1 MQYEIAPKIGV
12 ARVGNSTAEF
22 YIGPEKT
29 GGLPIDCDHVGN
41 PIPGD
46 PPPTRF
52 KDAAGAIKRQ
62 AARFHIVRRDGAG
75 RSQPVDIPGSEVRG
89 IRWTVHLANKK
100 PVWYSFAEL
109 KGDMLFGPGNSYE
122 AQHVPL
128 RNPTVTGSDR
138 RRLMTDPGPRSL
150 TQPTTRVSL
159 SRALVP
165 HGYPGS
171 FPPPTLQ
178 PPINSIGD
186 ALMDSSSRLLV
197 LGGYGTATGSSG
209 LSSFRGSDGWFDDIS
224 DGYVL
229 ATLTLADG
237 STVDLEPAW
246 VIVGSPKYA
255 PEIVNIVTLDDCIL
269 DTAVRHLQHDPSLY
283 DPKKFHNPVIDPMVY
298 DPCNGFNPDYE
309 PNFERDI
316 EPIITRPRL
325 YRWVAN
331 VPSVVSFA
339 YPPFDPRDSSPATA
353 TYRREYFECYRVPV
367 PPEHYAYFHMVE
379 NGPTALFG
387 KNGLPML
394 PLNSGDNSVSN
405 YLLYKFLALTPT
417 QYFFLRQ
424 WSLGKFTT
432 GPIPDDDWN
441 GVSLLDRS
449 VPGNCVGGP
458 FCPGIEVS
466 WLMRNPAI
474 YSGPFRIR
482 IRHWTGSND
491 ALIAYYTAHGLSTT
505 SDPDDGQGAEPGD
518 LTKRMAAPWQA
529 DFFDCS
535 YETPNVANASIN
547 QASADDGIQIPPS
560 YFVYWWPPQSPMQVI
575 AGSLEPGEQVLDG
588 FVTYPAVQRP
598 DITGVYQISTNYQ
611 VVAAGQQVVFTR
623 GANSYGQLVTTWPDF
638 GFIVNKGNDVYP
650 YLIETERNTL
660 FVAQGTALG
669 TK

>member
-1 MQYEIAPKIGV
+1 MQYEIEPKIGV
-12 ARVGNSTAEF
+12 ARVGNSPSEF
-22 YIGPEKT
+22 YIGPEIV
-29 GGLPIDCDHVGN
+29 GGLPIACDAFGN
-41 PIPGD
+41 PLAGN
-46 PPPTRF
+46 PPPERF

-62 AARFHIVRRDGAG
+62 AARFHIVAHDGAG
-75 RSQPVDIPGSEVRG
+75 QRHPVEIPGSEVCAV
-89 IRWTVHLANKK
+89 RWTVHLANKK
-100 PVWYSFAEL
+100 PVWYAFQEL
-109 KGDMLFGPGNSYE
+109 KGDLLFGPENSYT
-122 AQHVPL
+122 AQKVPL
-128 RNPTVTGSDR
+128 RNAGVSGPDR
-138 RRLMTDPGPRSL
+138 QRLMTDPGPRSL
-150 TQPTTRVSL
+150 SQPATRTSL
-159 SRALVP
+159 SRDLVP
-165 HGYPGS
+165 HGYPGT
-171 FPPPTLQ
+171 FPPRSLQ

-186 ALMDSSSRLLV
+186 LIMDSSSRLLV
-197 LGGYGTATGSSG
+197 LGGYGTATGSTS
-209 LSSFRGSDGWFDDIS
+209 LDSFRGGDGWFDDVS

-237 STVDLEPAW
+237 CTVDLEPAW

-255 PEIVNIVTLDDCIL
+255 PEIVNIVTLDDCVF
-269 DTAVRHLQHDPSLY
+269 DTAVRHLQYDPTLY
-283 DPKKFHNPVIDPMVY
+283 DPQRFANPVIEPSAY
-298 DPCNGFNPDYE
+298 DPCEGFNPDYE

-339 YPPFDPRDSSPATA
+339 YPPFDPRDASPATA
-353 TYRREYFECYRVPV
+353 VQRREYFECYRVPV
-367 PPEHYAYFHMVE
+367 PPERYAHFHTVE

-405 YLLYKFLALTPT
+405 YLLYKFLTLTPT
-417 QYFFLRQ
+417 HYFFLRQ
-424 WSLGKFTT
+424 WSLGKFTS
-432 GPIPDDDWN
+432 GPVPGDGAK
-441 GVSLLDRS
+441 GVSPIDRS
-449 VPGNCVGGP
+449 VLGNCVGGP
-458 FCPGIEVS
+458 FCPGIEVP

-474 YSGPFRIR
+474 YSAPFRIR

-491 ALIAYYTAHGLSTT
+491 ELIAYYASHGLSTT
-505 SDPDDGQGAEPGD
+505 TDPDDGQGAEPGD
-518 LTKRMAAPWQA
+518 LTKRMATPWQA

-535 YETPNVANASIN
+535 YETPNIANASIN
-547 QASADDGIQIPPS
+547 QAAADDGIQIPPA
-560 YFVYWWPPQSPMQVI
+560 YYVYWWPPQSPMHVI

-598 DITGVYQISTNYQ
+598 DITGVYQINTNYQ
-611 VVAAGQQVVFTR
+611 LVSAGQQVPFTR
-623 GANSYGQLVTTWPDF
+623 GANSYGQLVSTWADF